1 MISINPVVLCGGFGK
16 RLWPVSRRDHP
27 KQFTH
32 FPDKKTLFQ
41 ETLLRLKGLS
51 DEIIT
56 KRYIFIANER
66 HRFLL
71 KNQADELGFK
81 DSSLLIEPQGKNTA
95 PALTLA
101 ALEALSF
108 CNQDT
113 VLVVMPSDHA
123 ILNNK
128 LFLSS
133 INQAIKLAVKGNI
146 VTLGIIANSPDIN
159 YGYIQTE
166 NSPGNLNEYKVLAFH
181 EKPSL
186 EDANTY
192 LSSHFF
198 WNSGIFIL
206 KASLWIEAISKI
218 RPDIYD
224 MVFQAWESRT
234 IDSNFIRP
242 DPDLYEK
249 IPADSIDYAVIE
261 KANDF
266 KIPIKMVGL
275 NAGWSDLGSWNSVWN
290 FSNKDSNHNVKIGD
304 VITKESSNSLI
315 YSNSRLVATIGI
327 DNLIVIET
335 PDAILIADKRQ
346 DYKIKDFVAD
356 LEDKKRKESALHLK
370 VYRPWGWYMVVEESE
385 NFKVKRIQV
394 NPMSSLSLQLHKFRT
409 EHWVVVNGIASI
421 QIEDENFLLNENE
434 STYISCG
441 SKHRLSNNT
450 NDILDI
456 IEIQSGKYLGE
467 DDIIRF
473 EDSFGRC
480 D

>member
-1 MISINPVVLCGGFGK
+1 MAFINFTILCGGYGK
-16 RLWPVSRRDHP
+16 RLWPISRFEYP

-32 FPDKKTLFQ
+32 LSGKKTLFQ
-41 ETLLRLKGLS
+41 ETLLRLDALS
-51 DEIIT
+51 GEIST
-56 KRYIFIANER
+56 KRYIFVANER

-71 KNQADELGFK
+71 KNQAEEIGFN
-81 DSSLLIEPQGKNTA
+81 DASFLIEPYAKNTA

-101 ALEALSF
+101 ALEAL
-108 CNQDT
+108 CNCDQNAI
-113 VLVVMPSDHA
+113 LVVMPSDHA
-123 ILNNK
+123 ILENK

-133 INQAIKLAVKGNI
+133 IEQAIKLAEQGSI
-146 VTLGIIANSPDIN
+146 VTLGVIPNSPDVN

-166 NSPGNLNEYKVLAFH
+166 SLPGKSNEYDVLAFY

-186 EDANTY
+186 QDAYTFV
-192 LSSHFF
+192 SSHFF

-206 KASLWIEAISKI
+206 KASLWVESIRKI

-224 MVFQAWESRT
+224 AVSRAWKSRT

-242 DPDLYEK
+242 DTNLYEK
-249 IPADSIDYAVIE
+249 IPAESIDYAVIE
-261 KANDF
+261 KVNEF
-266 KIPIKMVGL
+266 KIPIKMIGL
-275 NAGWSDLGSWNSVWN
+275 NAGWSDLGSWNSFWN
-290 FSNKDSNHNVKIGD
+290 FSNKDSNQNVKIGD
-304 VITKESSNSLI
+304 VIAKESSNSLI
-315 YSNSRLVATIGI
+315 YSNSKLVATIGI

-335 PDAILIADKRQ
+335 SDAILIADKRH
-346 DYKIKDFVAD
+346 DHKIKDFVAE
-356 LEDKKRKESALHLK
+356 LEDQKRKESALHVK
-370 VYRPWGWYMVVEESE
+370 VYRPWGWYMVIEESE

-421 QIEDENFLLNENE
+421 QIEDKNFLLNENE

-456 IEIQSGKYLGE
+456 IEIQSGKYLVE
-467 DDIIRF
+467 DDIVRF
-473 EDSFGRC
+473 DDLYGRVN
-480 D
+480 